1 MNLKSFV
8 RKNIFNLKPYSC
20 ARDEFK
26 GEASIYLDANESPY
40 NSHYNRYPDPLQE
53 RLKTQI
59 SRIKKINPERIFLG
73 NGSDEAI
80 DLIFRVFCE
89 PAVDNVVA
97 IEPTYGMYKV
107 CADINNVEYRKVLLD
122 DSFQM
127 DAEQLLAAADR
138 NTKAIF
144 LCSPNNP
151 SGNLLNRSAMRKTVE
166 RFPGIVLIDEA
177 YIDFSNE
184 SSWLEYL
191 DKYPNLIVL
200 HTFSKAW
207 GLASLRCGMA
217 FASKEITG
225 LFNKVKYPYNLS
237 ALVQQTVLEQLSS
250 GDTFKTEWVNQILG
264 EREPLT
270 VALKALQI
278 VEKVYPSDANFLLV
292 KVNDANGIYKRLV
305 DKGVI
310 VRNRNSISLCGNCLR
325 ITIGTKKE
333 NISLIDTF
341 LMLKLPK

>member
-1 MNLKSFV
+1 MNLELFV

-26 GEASIYLDANESPY
+26 GEASVYLDANENPY
-40 NSHYNRYPDPLQE
+40 NRNYHRYPDPLQE
-53 RLKTQI
+53 ELRGRI
-59 SRIKKINPERIFLG
+59 SQIKKINLSRIMLG
-73 NGSDEAI
+73 NGSDEPI
-80 DLIFRVFCE
+80 DLIFRIFCE
-89 PAVDNVVA
+89 PALDNVVA

-107 CADINNVEYRKVLLD
+107 CADINNVEYRKVLLND
-122 DSFQM
+122 DFQM
-127 DAEQLLAAADR
+127 DAEQLLAAADKH
-138 NTKAIF
+138 TKVIF

-151 SGNLLNRSAMRKTVE
+151 TGNLLNRSEMQKTVE
-166 RFPGIVLIDEA
+166 RFPGIVVIDEA

-184 SSWLEYL
+184 PSWLNDL

-217 FASKEITG
+217 FASEEIIA

-237 ALVQQTVLEQLSS
+237 ALVQQTVLKQLAVGS
-250 GDTFKTEWVNQILG
+250 DYKNDWVKQILE
-264 EREPLT
+264 ERKYLAET
-270 VALKALQI
+270 LKKLPV
-278 VEKVYPSDANFLLV
+278 VEKIYPSDANFLLV
-292 KVNDANGIYKRLV
+292 KVNDANGIYKNLV

-325 ITIGTKKE
+325 ITVGTKEE
-333 NISLIDTF
+333 NDFLIDS
-341 LMLKLPK
+341 LKMLK